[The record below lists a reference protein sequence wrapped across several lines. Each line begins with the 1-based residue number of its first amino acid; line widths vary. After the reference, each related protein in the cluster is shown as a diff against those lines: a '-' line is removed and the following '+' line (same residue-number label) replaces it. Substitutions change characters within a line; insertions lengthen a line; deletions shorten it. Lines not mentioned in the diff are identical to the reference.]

1 MKKILGRVLDIVV
14 WLGLGFLVLLVYGA
28 VVPNGFYR
36 VLTIDSGSMSPTLGI
51 VDLIVITPAP
61 KEISVG
67 TIVSMTVDR
76 ELVTH
81 RLVGY
86 DSNNVPITK
95 GDANEI
101 VDNFA
106 GHEVKIVG
114 VMRMHIP
121 WLGYPIKYIRYLVS
135 KI

>member
-1 MKKILGRVLDIVV
+1 MKKILGCVLDTSV
-14 WLGLGFLVLLVYGA
+14 WLLLGFLVLWVYGA

-36 VLTIDSGSMSPTLGI
+36 VLTIDSGSMTPTLG
-51 VDLIVITPAP
+51 VADLIVITPPP

-67 TIVSMTVDR
+67 TVVSMAVDR

-86 DSNNVPITK
+86 DSNGIPITK

-106 GHEVKIVG
+106 GQEVKIVG
-114 VMRMHIP
+114 VMRLHIP
-121 WLGYPIKYIRYLVS
+121 WLGYPIKYLRYLVT